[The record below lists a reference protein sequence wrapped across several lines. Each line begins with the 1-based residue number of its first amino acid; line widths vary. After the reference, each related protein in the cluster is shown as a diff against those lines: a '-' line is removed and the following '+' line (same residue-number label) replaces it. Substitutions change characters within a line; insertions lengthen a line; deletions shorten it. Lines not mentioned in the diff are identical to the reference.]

1 MIIKELAFNLQ
12 QIGIVAL
19 ILVGLCAVTGVA
31 FFGNRQEY
39 REPTGICPSLVVPTH
54 TPLPPPHLA
63 KVAPSSPWTTVT
75 ATGTTPK
82 AFPPFVSRA
91 LPPPQPP
98 ILLIPAAHHPHHRQM
113 VPPTKPMTFKAQC
126 RAAIPTH
133 LPSSTTTPPPRLLWC
148 CELACGPL

>member
-19 ILVGLCAVTGVA
+19 ILVGLCAVTGVV

-54 TPLPPPHLA
+54 TPLPPLHLA

-82 AFPPFVSRA
+82 LSLLSCLEHSRLHNLRSCRFQQRTIPF
-91 LPPPQPP
+91 
-98 ILLIPAAHHPHHRQM
+98 IGKWCRQ
-113 VPPTKPMTFKAQC
+113 QS
-126 RAAIPTH
+126 
-133 LPSSTTTPPPRLLWC
+133 L
-148 CELACGPL
+148 